1 MKIVLL
7 NIDKFVKVNMLEEIT
22 NPIVMDR
29 GFVPTSDGL
38 LSTDIF
44 GTTMMDRKQTFAYIN
59 LNCHVFQPLIYK
71 MIRRMDRRIDQI
83 LSGSNTFKIDSK
95 GNIVED
101 PSGETGSEWLY
112 KNWEKIKWAKND
124 SRIRSERI
132 DLINTHTK
140 DEIFQSKEIVCPAFY
155 RDVNLQSSKAGRP
168 SIHEINHPY
177 SKLIRFASA
186 LNQGDFAFNLH
197 YTRFMIQKTL
207 VEIYDYFKNK
217 IDKKKGIIKQ
227 NLLGKS
233 VDYGARVV
241 IGTANFTYNRMEDM
255 PVNTYHAGVPLS
267 YCISLFTPFFAGWIQ
282 NFFWNEFEIRGMK
295 YPVYVK
301 KTKEIKYVGIKD
313 PTVQF
318 NDEKVKDLMTKYI
331 YSYSERFDPII
342 VETID
347 PDYPEIKLFFK
358 GYTSDDKE
366 FDPND
371 VMKLLNRRYFTLTDL
386 FYIAASDICKDKHV
400 YITR

>member
-342 VETID
+342 VETTD
-347 PDYPEIKLFFK
+347 PDYPEIKLSFK

-371 VMKLLNRRYFTLTDL
+371 EMKLLNRRYFTLTDL